1 MNKLAA
7 IFLMCIG
14 AGGLAAQTGEVLF
27 SPATPRFPTSSIEF
41 RDPTGKLWPCIW
53 HGRCTGE
60 KAITLREADAS
71 GAFAVK
77 AEGQSM
83 LRYSLDK
90 RVVGE
95 LLDGIDEREP
105 DPEREGRTRWAE
117 DVPMPSVTITSL
129 TATTQTGE
137 KQSGYA
143 VSAATG
149 TLELAGKTVTL
160 EGGSGTL
167 AHRKADGADVLG
179 VRLTFMLK
187 GNQLGLSEL
196 ADQDVELS
204 VYSAGEYADGY
215 DKGKKKKK
223 KKRR

>member
-7 IFLMCIG
+7 IILMCIG
-14 AGGLAAQTGEVLF
+14 AGSLAAQTGEVLF

-53 HGRCTGE
+53 HGRCADE
-60 KAITLREADAS
+60 NVVALREADAS
-71 GAFAVK
+71 GAFTVK
-77 AEGQSM
+77 AEGESM

-90 RVVGE
+90 RVLGE

-105 DPEREGRTRWAE
+105 DPEREDRTRWAK
-117 DVPMPSVTITSL
+117 DVPMPTVRITGL
-129 TATTQTGE
+129 TATAVAGE
-137 KQSGYA
+137 KKGGYS
-143 VSAATG
+143 VTAASG
-149 TLELAGKTVTL
+149 TLELAGKTVAL

-167 AHRKADGADVLG
+167 AHRKADGAHVLG
-179 VRLTFMLK
+179 ARLTFVLK

-204 VYSAGEYADGY
+204 IYSAGEYADGY
-215 DKGKKKKK
+215 DKGKKKRK
-223 KKRR
+223 KKR